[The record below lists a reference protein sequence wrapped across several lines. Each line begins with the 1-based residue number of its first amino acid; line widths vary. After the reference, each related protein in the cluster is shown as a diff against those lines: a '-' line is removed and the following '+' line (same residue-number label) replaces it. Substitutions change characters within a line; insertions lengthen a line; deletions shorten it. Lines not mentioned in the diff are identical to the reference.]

1 MARPMVASSVTP
13 ALSFKNLLGSLRLN
27 ISGDNGT
34 KITKIVLTAT
44 SGSNLTGKFSVDLA
58 YEDTPMIEWTSEASS
73 TLTVDLG
80 SQGIELKEAG
90 TPVDVLLP
98 AASYGGF
105 AVTIYDTK
113 NGVMLNEKLP
123 AIDIPS
129 GETVS
134 TDVTYEPGTEQVV
147 YLKAKVEKAAD
158 GSDFIWNSGSSIYV
172 NGEPIILYRGEGT
185 ADGEFGPCLQADS
198 YYASTSNASIDGISG
213 TQMRVNIPAK
223 QEYGASLTT
232 LNPAAATS
240 TSTDLNFRYVAG
252 VVKLTVSGPH
262 AVRTIELQ
270 GKNNRRLAGDS
281 LSMPTPR
288 NRSPSIAENR
298 AFPSSRDTTSVSYCL
313 QATTAKA
320 STLY

>member
-1 MARPMVASSVTP
+1 
-13 ALSFKNLLGSLRLN
+13 
-27 ISGDNGT
+27 
-34 KITKIVLTAT
+34 
-44 SGSNLTGKFSVDLA
+44 
-58 YEDTPMIEWTSEASS
+58 MIEWTSEASS

-185 ADGEFGPCLQADS
+185 ADGEFGP
-198 YYASTSNASIDGISG
+198 ASKPIHT
-213 TQMRVNIPAK
+213 MHRHPM
-223 QEYGASLTT
+223 LR
-232 LNPAAATS
+232 S
-240 TSTDLNFRYVAG
+240 TA
-252 VVKLTVSGPH
+252 
-262 AVRTIELQ
+262 
-270 GKNNRRLAGDS
+270 
-281 LSMPTPR
+281 
-288 NRSPSIAENR
+288 
-298 AFPSSRDTTSVSYCL
+298 
-313 QATTAKA
+313 
-320 STLY
+320 

>member
-1 MARPMVASSVTP
+1 MTTVQ
-13 ALSFKNLLGSLRLN
+13 NH
-27 ISGDNGT
+27 
-34 KITKIVLTAT
+34 KIVLTAT

-185 ADGEFGPCLQADS
+185 ADGEFGP
-198 YYASTSNASIDGISG
+198 ASKPIHT
-213 TQMRVNIPAK
+213 MHRHPM
-223 QEYGASLTT
+223 LR
-232 LNPAAATS
+232 S
-240 TSTDLNFRYVAG
+240 TA
-252 VVKLTVSGPH
+252 
-262 AVRTIELQ
+262 
-270 GKNNRRLAGDS
+270 
-281 LSMPTPR
+281 
-288 NRSPSIAENR
+288 
-298 AFPSSRDTTSVSYCL
+298 
-313 QATTAKA
+313 
-320 STLY
+320 